1 MKTNKNLRTAMMTI
15 STLKS
20 EDMKYVIDAIKDR
33 QRELNTIASLA
44 ARRTFVVGSYVK
56 IAIAGKST
64 IYGTLEKINRTK
76 CIVSETGTNNQYR
89 VPLSMISEHLS
100 RLEKLTNTKYLKEVK

>member
-1 MKTNKNLRTAMMTI
+1 MKTNRNLQTAMMTI

-44 ARRTFVVGSYVK
+44 ARRTFVVGSEVRVNGSRETFL
-56 IAIAGKST
+56 AT
-64 IYGTLEKINRTK
+64 IEKINRTK
-76 CIVSETGTNNQYR
+76 CVVKNKSTGTLYR
-89 VPLSMISEHLS
+89 VPMSM
-100 RLEKLTNTKYLKEVK
+100 LKGVA